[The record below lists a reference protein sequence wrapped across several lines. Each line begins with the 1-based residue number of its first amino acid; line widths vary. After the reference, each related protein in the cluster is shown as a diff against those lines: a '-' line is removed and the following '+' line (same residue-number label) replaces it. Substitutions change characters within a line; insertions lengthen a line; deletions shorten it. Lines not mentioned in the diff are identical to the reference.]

1 MATGLTLSLDVAE
14 YEGLALRVCV
24 VLVSGETEREVTFD
38 ITLGGGSASS
48 MVTIAQHNQHSPSI
62 TLYVSSLCFFL
73 LFLSLNFSLLY

>member
-1 MATGLTLSLDVAE
+1 MATGLTLSLDAAE
-14 YEGLALRVCV
+14 YTVSEGLALRVCV

-48 MVTIAQHNQHSPSI
+48 MVTIAQHNRHSPSI

-73 LFLSLNFSLLY
+73 LLSL

>member
-1 MATGLTLSLDVAE
+1 MATGLTLSLDAAE
-14 YEGLALRVCV
+14 YTVSEGLALRVCV

-48 MVTIAQHNQHSPSI
+48 MVTIAQHKHSPSI

-73 LFLSLNFSLLY
+73 LFSL